1 MLTADEIKAL
11 TPEQKIELKKLLD
24 EQQEV
29 VVSTEQPKVD
39 ETIVV
44 VQTEE
49 KTEVVEEK
57 TEEVVE
63 PVVTKVEEPVMPN
76 FEEKF
81 SAFDKRVQ
89 EAEERFKAELEKR
102 DKTIAKLEA
111 SNEELQRTRPTG
123 GVQPKVSNP
132 LGDERKATE
141 DKMLEQF
148 KKGYVNKQIQQL
160 KKEITKMAFSD
171 FTGLSVGSTALEI
184 GVANIILKKMIQQQ
198 LYRDGIGI
206 TEVYSNGATA
216 GGAVLRV
223 PKVTASTSSFR
234 QLGATVNGNFFNG
247 NSIGVIGLGEE
258 LLVCN
263 NIYDACEDVPQAQ
276 HVLSLGG
283 AAALGVRAEEIAKN
297 IARQMNAG
305 TMAYQIAAVLNAVI
319 TASGTETDRIF
330 TYNPATAGDP
340 LAKFLDAC
348 ASLDNGDTYNDVF
361 PSVGRLAL

>member
-44 VQTEE
+44 VQTEG

-63 PVVTKVEEPVMPN
+63 TVEEKVEEPVMPN

-102 DKTIAKLEA
+102 DLTIAKLEA

-132 LGDERKATE
+132 LGDERKVTE

-148 KKGYVNKQIQQL
+148 KKGYVNKQI
-160 KKEITKMAFSD
+160 
-171 FTGLSVGSTALEI
+171 
-184 GVANIILKKMIQQQ
+184 
-198 LYRDGIGI
+198 
-206 TEVYSNGATA
+206 
-216 GGAVLRV
+216 
-223 PKVTASTSSFR
+223 
-234 QLGATVNGNFFNG
+234 
-247 NSIGVIGLGEE
+247 
-258 LLVCN
+258 
-263 NIYDACEDVPQAQ
+263 
-276 HVLSLGG
+276 
-283 AAALGVRAEEIAKN
+283 
-297 IARQMNAG
+297 
-305 TMAYQIAAVLNAVI
+305 
-319 TASGTETDRIF
+319 
-330 TYNPATAGDP
+330 
-340 LAKFLDAC
+340 
-348 ASLDNGDTYNDVF
+348 
-361 PSVGRLAL
+361 

>member
-1 MLTADEIKAL
+1 
-11 TPEQKIELKKLLD
+11 
-24 EQQEV
+24 
-29 VVSTEQPKVD
+29 
-39 ETIVV
+39 
-44 VQTEE
+44 
-49 KTEVVEEK
+49 
-57 TEEVVE
+57 
-63 PVVTKVEEPVMPN
+63 
-76 FEEKF
+76 
-81 SAFDKRVQ
+81 
-89 EAEERFKAELEKR
+89 
-102 DKTIAKLEA
+102 
-111 SNEELQRTRPTG
+111 
-123 GVQPKVSNP
+123 
-132 LGDERKATE
+132 
-141 DKMLEQF
+141 
-148 KKGYVNKQIQQL
+148 
-160 KKEITKMAFSD
+160 MAYSD

-276 HVLSLGG
+276 HILSLGG
-283 AAALGVRAEEIAKN
+283 ASALGVRAEEIAKN

-305 TMAYQIAAVLNAVI
+305 TMAYQMAAVINAVI
-319 TASGTETDRIF
+319 AASGTKTDRFFI
-330 TYNPATAGDP
+330 YDATKTGADASSP
-340 LAKFLDAC
+340 LSKFLDAC

-361 PSVGRLAL
+361 PSVGRLALLRPSALSDLRKNGNIIVGGSNFAQEMVKSGAVDPETILPDVPGYRGMINDVAVFSVSNALWTLAESWMQQSAGYLDNIVGIICAYNATGRGHAFPDSTKVIDSPLGQGLRIQPLSNFGVKVFFEKGIKLLAKGAVTEGSTAITVLAPGSQE

>member
-1 MLTADEIKAL
+1 
-11 TPEQKIELKKLLD
+11 
-24 EQQEV
+24 
-29 VVSTEQPKVD
+29 
-39 ETIVV
+39 
-44 VQTEE
+44 
-49 KTEVVEEK
+49 
-57 TEEVVE
+57 
-63 PVVTKVEEPVMPN
+63 
-76 FEEKF
+76 
-81 SAFDKRVQ
+81 
-89 EAEERFKAELEKR
+89 
-102 DKTIAKLEA
+102 
-111 SNEELQRTRPTG
+111 
-123 GVQPKVSNP
+123 
-132 LGDERKATE
+132 
-141 DKMLEQF
+141 
-148 KKGYVNKQIQQL
+148 
-160 KKEITKMAFSD
+160 MAFSD

-276 HVLSLGG
+276 HILSLGG

-319 TASGTETDRIF
+319 TASGTKTDRIF

-340 LAKFLDAC
+340 LAKFLEAC

-361 PSVGRLAL
+361 PSVGRLALLRPTGLTDLRKSGSIIVGGSNFAQEMVKSGAVDPETILPDVPGYRGMINDVAVFSVSNALWTLAESWMQQSAGYLANVVGIICAYNATGRGHAFPDSTKVIDSPSGQGLRIQPLSNFGVKVFFEKGIKLLANAAVVEGASAITVLAPGSQE